1 MGWMGGWG
9 GGTSTPG
16 PTPGQTPS
24 GGEVPWGKIL
34 DAAVPAGTAILGM
47 LLGGQQGGIDKAT
60 RERLLAFINANL
72 PMFQKLLSKQFGLE
86 DRLVPQVEQFW
97 QQFMPTQF
105 DNLSEFV
112 RARRDA
118 QLQSMRSEMDT
129 TRQGGLRQLYQK
141 YGNRLPASILQSF
154 LGTVGRT
161 GTEARTGIARESLE
175 RQFEVGKEAAQG
187 FMGLA
192 GRQSGFANMF
202 QPSLGQAMG
211 EGLRP
216 TQSGFTADVD
226 LNSLMQSIRDI
237 FKKGQAPAPPGE
249 TKPNKVSGFSSIVGT
264 QPTFGGF
271 RVG

>member
-1 MGWMGGWG
+1 MGWI
-9 GGTSTPG
+9 G
-16 PTPGQTPS
+16 PAIS
-24 GGEVPWGKIL
+24 G
-34 DAAVPAGTAILGM
+34 ATAIFGM
-47 LLGGQQGGIDKAT
+47 LFGGKKSGIDKET
-60 RERLLAFINANL
+60 KKRLLAFINANL
-72 PMFQKLLSKQFGLE
+72 PMFQKLLSQQYGME
-86 DRLVPQVEQFW
+86 ERLIPQVEQFW
-97 QQFMPTQF
+97 GQFMPTQF

-118 QLQSMRSEMDT
+118 QLQSLRSEMDT
-129 TRQGGLRQLYQK
+129 TRQGGMRQLYQK

-211 EGLRP
+211 EGLKP
-216 TQSGFTADVD
+216 TGGGFSMNMNLDKLIEGIAG
-226 LNSLMQSIRDI
+226 I
-237 FKKGQAPAPPGE
+237 FKKPDQGKTTNFNIEELKKLGFNIPSAGSVPTVSAP
-249 TKPNKVSGFSSIVGT
+249 
-264 QPTFGGF
+264 FGGITLSN
-271 RVG
+271 

>member
-1 MGWMGGWG
+1 MGWI
-9 GGTSTPG
+9 G
-16 PTPGQTPS
+16 PTIS
-24 GGEVPWGKIL
+24 
-34 DAAVPAGTAILGM
+34 AATTVFGM
-47 LLGGQQGGIDKAT
+47 LFGGKDQGIDKET
-60 RERLLAFINANL
+60 KKRLLAFINANL
-72 PMFQKLLSKQFGLE
+72 PMFQKLLSQQYGME
-86 DRLVPQVEQFW
+86 ERLIPQVEQFW
-97 QQFMPTQF
+97 GQFMPTQF
-105 DNLSEFV
+105 NQLSEFV

-118 QLQSMRSEMDT
+118 QLQSMRSEMET
-129 TRQGGLRQLYQK
+129 TRQGGMRQLYQK

-216 TQSGFTADVD
+216 KEGGFSADINIGG
-226 LNSLMQSIRDI
+226 LAQSIIDI
-237 FKKGQAPAPPGE
+237 FKNKSGSTGLGIEGLRKLGFKVPSAGSVPTVSAP
-249 TKPNKVSGFSSIVGT
+249 
-264 QPTFGGF
+264 FGGITLSN
-271 RVG
+271 